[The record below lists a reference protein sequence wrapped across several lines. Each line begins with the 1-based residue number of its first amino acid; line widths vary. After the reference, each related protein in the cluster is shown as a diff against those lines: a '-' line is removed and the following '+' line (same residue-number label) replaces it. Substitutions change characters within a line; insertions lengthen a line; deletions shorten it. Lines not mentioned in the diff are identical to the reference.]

1 MKIIIVGGGEIGL
14 TTANVLASKEHDL
27 ILIESDEKRAKQV
40 ANMID
45 AMVIKGDGTDISVLK
60 DAGAD
65 DADAIIAATNDDKTN
80 LMICEIA
87 KSFSVKKVI
96 ARVNKSENE
105 ELFTKLGITGVVPVV
120 GTAVTNIK
128 NLLMESRAERIIYEL
143 GKGEVQVLAI
153 TLPKDS
159 KLVGKPAE
167 IKNAIIGVIYRN
179 GDLILPRES
188 TKLNE
193 GDVLVLTARTES
205 LKSIR
210 KQIYGSSK
218 WK

>member
-105 ELFTKLGITGVVPVV
+105 ELFVKLGVTGVVPTVSI
-120 GTAVTNIK
+120 AVTKIK
-128 NLLMESRAERIIYEL
+128 NILMEGSTERVIYEL
-143 GKGEVQVLAI
+143 GQGQAQVLAI
-153 TLPKDS
+153 TIPKGS
-159 KLVGKPAE
+159 PLVSASPN
-167 IKNAIIGVIYRN
+167 IKDAIIGAIYRD
-179 GDLILPRES
+179 GDLIIPSEH
-188 TKLNE
+188 TKLKVE
-193 GDVLVLTARTES
+193 DVIILTTKTED
-205 LKSIR
+205 LKSVK
-210 KQIYGSSK
+210 KQIYGRGK